1 MSAQPADGNRL
12 MLKGAKVQYAS
23 GKVVASKPFDL
34 DAVLAKYVRLPDEA
48 RRAFL
53 SVVSHSLTVDMRV
66 ALLDRPISD
75 TDAARAWQ
83 INEWLH
89 QLTSCFHPRSTRDAE
104 AEAELIRDIATA
116 SFRYGLERAIGR
128 AVAKA
133 AGNMLVTT
141 KKEVHA
147 AGG

>member
-1 MSAQPADGNRL
+1 MSAQPTDGNRL
-12 MLKGAKVQYAS
+12 MLRGAKVQYAS
-23 GKVVASKPFDL
+23 GKVVAPKPFDL
-34 DAVLAKYVRLPDEA
+34 DDVLARYVRLPDEA

-89 QLTSCFHPRSTRDAE
+89 QLTSCFHPRSTRDAD
-104 AEAELIRDIATA
+104 AEAELIRDIATV
-116 SFRYGLERAIGR
+116 SFRYGLDGAIGR
-128 AVAKA
+128 AIASA
-133 AGNMLVTT
+133 AGNTLVTIDRAQ
-141 KKEVHA
+141 HA
-147 AGG
+147 TGG